1 MKNLLAAAL
10 LPAVALMWYIRK
22 KDRIEQEP
30 MPLVLSLLGL
40 GAATVI
46 SALILETVGG
56 WITSALPVPNTV
68 YLILEYFIVVAGS
81 EELGKFVVM
90 KLRTWKSPEFN
101 YTYDA
106 IVYAVAASLGFAAL
120 ENIMYVFTNG
130 GFSTAILRALTAVP
144 GHAVFGVFMGV
155 HYGLAKRA
163 NARGDKGTETREL
176 FLAYLIPVLIH
187 GFYDF
192 CLSAEGW
199 FWIVIFF
206 IFYITMI
213 IVAFIKVKHL
223 SDTDAPVDQDVYPR
237 F

>member
-1 MKNLLAAAL
+1 MKYLLAAAL
-10 LPAVALMWYIRK
+10 FPAVALMWYIRK
-22 KDRIEQEP
+22 KDKIEQEP
-30 MPLVLSLLGL
+30 LPLILSLLGL
-40 GAATVI
+40 GAVTVV

-56 WITSALPVPNTV
+56 WIVEALPLSNTM
-68 YLILEYFIVVAGS
+68 YLVLEYFIVVAGS

-130 GFSTAILRALTAVP
+130 GMTTAILRALTAVP
-144 GHAVFGVFMGV
+144 GHAIFGVFMGI

-163 NARGDKGTETREL
+163 NARGDKGAETREL

-206 IFYITMI
+206 IFYICMI
-213 IVAFIKVKHL
+213 VVAFFKVKKM

>member
-1 MKNLLAAAL
+1 M
-10 LPAVALMWYIRK
+10 
-22 KDRIEQEP
+22 
-30 MPLVLSLLGL
+30 
-40 GAATVI
+40 
-46 SALILETVGG
+46 
-56 WITSALPVPNTV
+56 
-68 YLILEYFIVVAGS
+68 AGS

-130 GFSTAILRALTAVP
+130 GFSTAILRALTAVS

-163 NARGDKGTETREL
+163 KARGDKGTETREL

>member
-176 FLAYLIPVLIH
+176 FLAYLVPVLIH

-206 IFYITMI
+206 IFYIIMI

>member
-223 SDTDAPVDQDVYPR
+223 SDTDAPVDQDAYQR

>member
-213 IVAFIKVKHL
+213 IVAFIRVKHL